1 MSDLCM
7 SGMDK
12 AGGAVTEHTIATS
25 MELKHDAGEN
35 KLATVLRLT
44 CLCSKAFWCCSL
56 RSLIDFWQPLQIQI
70 CFIWTSDLCARSL
83 AFKS

>member
-12 AGGAVTEHTIATS
+12 AEGAVTKLTIATS

-44 CLCSKAFWCCSL
+44 CLCSKAFWCHSL
-56 RSLIDFWQPLQIQI
+56 HSLIDFFGSLFKYRYVSSGRVI
-70 CFIWTSDLCARSL
+70 CVPEV
-83 AFKS
+83 